1 MSKAKN
7 VVKSIELPLGQRWR
21 YACEGLWGTWVASSV
36 NYAEEFGW
44 DKANEKIVHR
54 TDVEGASDAKYAL
67 DKLGIKERDATAAL
81 RAGLFVIV
89 NLYPDSKTKILEYTK
104 NRASAEWSVCTQCD
118 IAKNLGIYQKYDMP
132 KLCETWWKR
141 VAKTVDPGLDA
152 KFEKMLCAKG
162 GKCRIA
168 IWK

>member
-1 MSKAKN
+1 MSKD
-7 VVKSIELPLGQRWR
+7 VLKSIELPLGQRWR

-81 RAGLFVIV
+81 RAGLFTIV
-89 NLYPDSKTKILEYTK
+89 NLYPDAKTKILEYTK

-118 IAKNLGIYQKYDMP
+118 IAKNLGIYEKYDMP

-141 VAKTVDPGLDA
+141 VAKTVDPKLDS
-152 KFEKMLCAKG
+152 KFEEMLCAKG
-162 GKCRIA
+162 GKCKVA
-168 IWK
+168 VWK